1 MHDGIASSAAMKKPE
16 ERPIKRS
23 DIEFYVDAWTR
34 FERAVDVAA
43 KTQPQR
49 RVAKKKRRKRPKEA
63 CSEKSA

>member
-1 MHDGIASSAAMKKPE
+1 MKKPE

-23 DIEFYVDAWTR
+23 DIEFHVDAWTR

-43 KTQPQR
+43 KTQPQH
-49 RVAKKKRRKRPKEA
+49 RVAKKKARKRPKKA